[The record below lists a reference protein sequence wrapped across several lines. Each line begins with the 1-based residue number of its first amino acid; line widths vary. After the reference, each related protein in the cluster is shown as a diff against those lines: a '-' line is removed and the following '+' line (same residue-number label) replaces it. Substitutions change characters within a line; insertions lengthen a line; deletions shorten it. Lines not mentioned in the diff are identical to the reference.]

1 MTDLKKYLLA
11 ALSAAFALTACGPRT
26 IPDQQLAL
34 IIRDVFLVNAYQET
48 EHPDIDIDSVDI
60 YEPILDRYG
69 YTNDDFRRS
78 LNQMA
83 LKKSSRLSELIDQA
97 TADIA
102 AENDLYQGRDR
113 LRARIDSTLEARYL
127 DTVFWRPASP
137 IVVRRMADIDSLLL
151 ELTAEEGT
159 YRLSFAYLIDST
171 DANGYVPSRFY
182 LRDSTGRNAGSRSS
196 ALTRHRR
203 STYRTEIA
211 ALATADSLLIRLAD
225 YTSAP
230 TRPDIAVDSILLV
243 HTAPVAVNRDR
254 YVHEMLGFDAS
265 DTYLPY
271 DIPLRSAPD
280 SGALHILLPVRAVD
294 ERPE

>member
-26 IPDQQLAL
+26 IPDEQLAL
-34 IIRDVFLVNAYQET
+34 IIRDVFLVNAYQEQAGL
-48 EHPDIDIDSVDI
+48 DINLDSVDI

-127 DTVFWRPASP
+127 DTVFWRPAPP
-137 IVVRRMADIDSLLL
+137 IVVGRKADIDSLLL
-151 ELTAEEGT
+151 ELAAREGT
-159 YRLSFAYLIDST
+159 YRLNFGYLIDSA

-182 LRDSTGRNAGSRSS
+182 LRDSTGRNVGSRSS

-203 STYRTEIA
+203 STYRTEI
-211 ALATADSLLIRLAD
+211 TSPRGADSLLIRLAD

-230 TRPDIAVDSILLV
+230 QRPDIAVDSILLV
-243 HTAPVAVNRDR
+243 YSAPIEVNRDR
-254 YVHEMLGFDAS
+254 YVHEMLGFDAGES
-265 DTYLPY
+265 YLPY
-271 DIPLRSAPD
+271 DIPLWPAPD
-280 SGALHILLPVRAVD
+280 SGALHVLLPVGRA
-294 ERPE
+294 E